1 MQQVA
6 RAYPAQRSVTT
17 GTWSQR
23 AGGYG
28 FGLNVLPHPILGTVV
43 THSGGLPGFG
53 SNMRWVAGT
62 GVGLVAL
69 SNSTYAP
76 MAPTTAAVLDA
87 LADAGAVTSPPLDA
101 PPALVEASQRLV
113 TLLNGAATDAMF
125 ADNVD
130 LDVPPVERL
139 RSATKLR
146 DAHGPFRLARVFA
159 ESATSAI
166 AIAHGAGVELH
177 IDFQLTPTTPS
188 LIQTYDVTV
197 VT

>member
-6 RAYPAQRSVTT
+6 RAYPAKRSVTT
-17 GTWSQR
+17 GAWSQS

-28 FGLNVLPHPILGTVV
+28 YGLNVLPHPVLDTVV
-43 THSGGLPGFG
+43 SHSGGLPGFG

-76 MAPTTAAVLDA
+76 MAPTTATVLDA
-87 LADAGAVTSPPLDA
+87 LADAGAVTSPPLAA

-113 TLLNGAATDAMF
+113 ALLNGSASDAMF

-130 LDVPPVERL
+130 LDVPPAERQRTAAEL
-139 RSATKLR
+139 L
-146 DAHGPFRLARVFA
+146 DAHGPFSLARVFA

-166 AIAHGAGVELH
+166 AIAHGTGVELH
-177 IDFQLTPTTPS
+177 LDFQLTPTTPS